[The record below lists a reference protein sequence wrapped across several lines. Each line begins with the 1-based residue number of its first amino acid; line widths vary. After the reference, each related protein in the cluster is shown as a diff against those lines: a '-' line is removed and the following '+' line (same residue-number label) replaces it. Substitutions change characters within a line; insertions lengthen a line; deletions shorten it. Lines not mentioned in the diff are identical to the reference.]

1 MSQAPDTRE
10 LRRCTSSKVSTFG
23 WLGALVNHFQW
34 TILIGLIVIA
44 SACLPAL
51 AAGVPMVTKFSPRGT
66 VKQIRQVTA
75 RFSQPMVP
83 LGDPRVTVTP
93 FDIDCA
99 PKGSARWIDS
109 FNWSYDFASDLPAGV
124 RCTFTLH
131 KGLKALSGQQVAGA
145 PPFRFDTG
153 GPSVLESRP
162 WSDSD
167 HIDEQQAFV
176 LILDTDPDLASITDH
191 ASFSV
196 AGVAETVNVTIMQ
209 GADRDMLAKRFERAI
224 DKRPFVILQ
233 ARQSFPDG
241 AAVTLTW
248 GKGIRSLSGVAT
260 GEDQQ
265 INFTVRKA
273 FEAKVRCERENPKAG
288 CIPLTPIQLHFTS
301 EITGDL
307 ARQITLIAPDGTR
320 IAPTFEDSGGEI
332 KDLKFPAPF
341 TESATY
347 KIELPPNF
355 TDETGRALVN
365 ASSFPYEV
373 ATGEFPP
380 LAKFSARFG
389 IIESSDPMLPIT
401 VRKLEAQIHGNELK
415 LGATATD
422 AGGLSGVVTRIY
434 ASLWRVP
441 ATNPKSILDWLK
453 RVAVAKRAESVFAG
467 APAIG
472 EHSFEVPKTNGP
484 NAFEVMAIP
493 LRRSG
498 LYIAELKSERLGA
511 VLLGAPKPMY
521 VPTAALVTNLAV
533 HFKQGKAN
541 SLVWVTELESAQPVS
556 GADVTIAD
564 CHGNRI
570 WTGRT
575 DSRGIALTPHL
586 DALVTPPRCD
596 DNLGDVENDY
606 SSDQVSALRDLS
618 SGVLVIAQRGDDFS
632 FVHSSWKNGIESWR
646 FNLPTDY
653 SSTPYLAHTVFDR
666 TLLRA
671 GETVHMKHF
680 VRTDTLG
687 GFGLLPA
694 EKVADT
700 VSIRFADTDQHYDF
714 PLTWNSDGTAATDW
728 NIPKDAKLGQYQVVL
743 TRKQTATPSPSPDTD
758 ADSSSSTEVQAGTF
772 EVEEFRVPLMKAAIK
787 VPAEPQVGV
796 TQIPL
801 DISADYLSGGE
812 AKGLPIVLQSQIS
825 NTIFPSF
832 PDFDGFTFANGAV
845 KEGVR
850 NSQYTEGG
858 DSTSEENPGVHQRVD
873 LTLDDAGG
881 TRTAITGIARSDVPQ
896 DVRAEIEFRDPNG
909 ETQTVSNTVTIWPGR
924 LLPGV
929 RIEDWTSAPGV
940 IHAQIAVVDD
950 NGKPAPHVRVQ
961 AITLSR
967 KYYTYRKRLI
977 GGFYSYENTEEVKR
991 VGPLCSGTT
1000 DDRGLFFC
1008 DGKPG
1013 FSGEAVVQVSVTDNS
1028 SNTSVA
1034 NTSVYVRGDTRMWF
1048 PGQDEDR
1055 MDVLAEQPEYQPG
1068 ATARFQVRMPFSE
1081 ATALVTVERE
1091 GIIAASVI
1099 HLSGLNPIVTL
1110 PVRDYAP
1117 NVFVSVLAVRGRVA
1131 GIQPTAMVDL
1141 GKPSFKLGIAAIR
1154 VGWLDHQ
1161 IKVTVTPSSN
1171 VYHVREIAHVKISAR
1186 APDGSAP
1193 PPGSSVAV
1201 AAVDEGLL
1209 ELKRN
1214 DSWKLLEAMM
1224 DQRPYQVETSTA
1236 EMQVVGRRHYGLKA
1250 IPPGGGGGKRVTRE
1264 LFDTL
1269 LLWKA
1274 TVPLDSNGD
1283 AEVAVPL
1290 NDSLT
1295 SFRIVAIAAA
1305 GTGEFGTGAAT
1316 IRSTQDLQLF
1326 SGVSPIARTGDSF
1339 AAEFTIRNASDHAYE
1354 ANVTG
1359 AIDGLTTQPPPQEI
1373 SLGPG
1378 NGKTFSWNIAVPDNA
1393 SALKYHVDAV
1403 VPRGASD
1410 HLAISQQIIP
1420 AVAVRT
1426 WQATLVQLDKPVSQP
1441 VAIPSDALAGQGG
1454 VAVRLSPSLTAGLGG
1469 IEAWMRA
1476 YPYVCMEQ
1484 RVSRAVALKDP
1495 ELWKGIV
1502 TDLPSY
1508 TDSDGLL
1515 KYFPS
1520 MHDGSDV
1527 LTSYVLAIANE
1538 AGLVLPADAQS
1549 SMQSALTDF
1558 IGGKLTREEPFAVVD
1573 LPLRKL
1579 AAAEALSRYG
1589 KLTPS
1594 MVTSIRIEPNLWP
1607 DSAVIDWMSTLER
1620 TSTLPQRA
1628 DRLDEALRVIQGR
1641 LNVQG
1646 TVMHL
1651 ASDPR
1656 NDLWWLMIS
1665 PADNMLRL
1673 TLALLDAK
1681 AWHDDVPKIMQGA
1694 LAMQDRG
1701 AWPGTVTNAW
1711 GTLAI
1716 EKFAAAFESSPVAGV
1731 TTATLGTTADKLD
1744 WAHDPAGGSFD
1755 FAWPA
1760 VQSNL
1765 DLSHVGSG
1773 SPWAEL
1779 RTSAA
1784 IPLKAPFS
1792 SGYTIEKTLTPVDS
1806 KHTGGWKQG
1815 DLVRVHLKIDAQTD
1829 MTWVVVDDPIPAGAS
1844 HLGIGL
1850 ARESQIA
1857 TAGENANNQ
1866 STVWPAYTERAF
1878 SGFRAYYDY
1887 VPKGEFE
1894 IEYTI
1899 RLNQIGTFQ
1908 LPPTHVQALYEP
1920 EMLGELPNAPFTVT
1934 P

>member
-1 MSQAPDTRE
+1 MSQLPGVLE
-10 LRRCTSSKVSTFG
+10 LHRFITST
-23 WLGALVNHFQW
+23 WYTLGRLYALAKRFQR
-34 TILIGLIVIA
+34 TISIALIVVVIVHA
-44 SACLPAL
+44 PAF
-51 AAGVPMVTKFSPRGT
+51 AATAPMVTKFSPRGT
-66 VKQIRQVTA
+66 VKQIRQVTV

-83 LGDPRVTVTP
+83 LGDPRATVTP

-109 FNWSYDFASDLPAGV
+109 FNWSYDFASDLPAGM
-124 RCTFTLH
+124 RCTFTLR
-131 KGLKALSGQQVAGA
+131 KGLTTLSGQKVAGA

-153 GPSVLESRP
+153 GPSILESRP

-176 LILDTDPDLASITDH
+176 LILDTEPGLASIPDH
-191 ASFSV
+191 TSFSI
-196 AGVAETVNVTIMQ
+196 AGVAETVGVTIMQ
-209 GADRDMLAKRFERAI
+209 GADRDMLAKRFGRAI
-224 DKRPFVILQ
+224 GKRPFVILQ
-233 ARQSFPDG
+233 ARQNFPDG

-248 GKGIRSLSGVAT
+248 GKGILSQSGVAT
-260 GEDQQ
+260 AADQE
-265 INFTVRKA
+265 INFKVRKA

-288 CIPLTPIQLHFTS
+288 CIPLTPIQLHLTS
-301 EITGDL
+301 EIAGDL
-307 ARQITLIAPDGTR
+307 ARQIALIAPDGTR
-320 IAPTFEDSGGEI
+320 IVPKIEDTGGEV
-332 KDLKFPAPF
+332 KDLNFPAPF
-341 TESATY
+341 AESAIY
-347 KIELPPNF
+347 KIDLPPNF
-355 TDETGRALVN
+355 TDETGRPLVN
-365 ASSFPYEV
+365 AASFPYQV
-373 ATGEFPP
+373 TTGKFPP

-389 IIESSDPMLPIT
+389 IVESSDPMLPIT
-401 VRKLEAQIHGNELK
+401 VRNLEAQIHGAELK
-415 LGATATD
+415 LGKTAAD
-422 AGGLSGVVTRIY
+422 AGSLKGLVTRIY

-441 ATNPKSILDWLK
+441 APDPKSILDWLT

-467 APAIG
+467 AAASG
-472 EHSFEVPKTNGP
+472 EHSFELPKPNGP
-484 NAFEVMAIP
+484 DAFEVMAIP
-493 LRRSG
+493 LRRPG
-498 LYIAELKSERLGA
+498 LYIAELKSKRLGA
-511 VLLGAPKPMY
+511 VLLGLPKPMY

-541 SLVWVTELESAQPVS
+541 SLVWVTELESARPVG

-564 CHGNRI
+564 CHGNQI
-570 WTGRT
+570 WSGRT
-575 DSRGIALTPHL
+575 DRRGIALAPHL
-586 DALVTPPRCD
+586 DALDSPPRCD
-596 DNLGDVENDY
+596 DNVGDVEHDY

-618 SGVLVIAQRGDDFS
+618 SGVLVIAQCGDDFS

-653 SSTPYLAHTVFDR
+653 SSSAYLAHTVFDR

-680 VRTDTLG
+680 VRTETLG
-687 GFGLLPA
+687 GFGLLPTG
-694 EKVADT
+694 KVADT

-714 PLTWNSDGTAATDW
+714 PLTWNSDGTAVTDW

-743 TRKQTATPSPSPDTD
+743 TRNKAASPSPSPGGDT
-758 ADSSSSTEVQAGTF
+758 DSSSSSEVQAGTF
-772 EVEEFRVPLMKAAIK
+772 EVEEFRIPLMKAAIK

-801 DISADYLSGGE
+801 DISADYLSGGA

-825 NTIFPSF
+825 NTVFPSF
-832 PDFDGFTFANGAV
+832 PDFDGFAFANGAV
-845 KEGVR
+845 KEGVH
-850 NSQYTEGG
+850 NSEYTEGG
-858 DSTSEENPGVHQRVD
+858 DNPSEENPGVHQRAD

-881 TRTAITGIARSDVPQ
+881 ARTAITDIARSEVPQ

-909 ETQTVSNTVTIWPGR
+909 ETQTVSNTVTIWPAR
-924 LLPGV
+924 LLPGI

-940 IHAQIAVVDD
+940 IHAQIAVADD
-950 NGKPAPHVRVQ
+950 NGKPAAHVPVR

-977 GGFYSYENTEEVKR
+977 GGFYAYENTEEVKR

-1013 FSGEAVVQVSVTDNS
+1013 FSGEAIVQISVTDNS
-1028 SNTSVA
+1028 GNTSVA

-1055 MDVLAEQPEYQPG
+1055 MDVIAEQPEYQPG
-1068 ATARFQVRMPFSE
+1068 TTARFQVRMPFSA

-1091 GIIAASVI
+1091 GILAASVV
-1099 HLSGLNPIVTL
+1099 HLTGLNPVVML

-1154 VGWLDHQ
+1154 VGWSNHRL
-1161 IKVTVTPSSN
+1161 KVTVTPSST

-1283 AEVAVPL
+1283 AEVEVPL

-1339 AAEFTIRNASDHAYE
+1339 AAEFTIRNASDHAFA

-1359 AIDGLTTQPPPQEI
+1359 VVDGLMTQPPPQKI

-1378 NGKTFSWNIAVPDNA
+1378 DGKTFSWNIAVPDNA

-1420 AVAVRT
+1420 AVPVRT
-1426 WQATLVQLDKPVSQP
+1426 WEATLVQLDQPVSQP

-1454 VAVRLSPSLTAGLGG
+1454 IAVRLSPSLTAGLGG

-1495 ELWKGIV
+1495 ELWKGV
-1502 TDLPSY
+1502 VADLPSY
-1508 TDSDGLL
+1508 TDPDGLL

-1538 AGLVLPADAQS
+1538 AGLTLPSDAQS
-1549 SMQSALTDF
+1549 SMQSALTNF
-1558 IGGKLTREEPFAVVD
+1558 IGGKLIRDEPFAVVD

-1579 AAAEALSRYG
+1579 AAIEALSRYG
-1589 KLTPS
+1589 KLEPA
-1594 MVTSIRIEPNLWP
+1594 MLTSIRIEPNLWP

-1620 TSTLPQRA
+1620 TPTLPQRA
-1628 DRLDEALRVIQGR
+1628 DRLDEAQRIIQAR

-1646 TVMHL
+1646 TAIHL

-1656 NDLWWLMIS
+1656 NNLWWLMIS
-1665 PADNMLRL
+1665 PADNMVRL
-1673 TLALLDAK
+1673 ALALLDAN
-1681 AWHDDVPKIMQGA
+1681 AWHDAVPKIMQGA
-1694 LAMQDRG
+1694 LAMQRRG

-1716 EKFAAAFESSPVAGV
+1716 EKFAAAFESAPVAGV
-1731 TTATLGTTADKLD
+1731 TTATLGATADKLD
-1744 WAHDPAGGSFD
+1744 WARDPAGRSFD

-1760 VQSNL
+1760 APTNL
-1765 DLSHVGSG
+1765 DISHAGSG

-1792 SGYTIEKTLTPVDS
+1792 SGYTIEKTLTPVDAN
-1806 KHTGGWKQG
+1806 HQGGWKQG

-1850 ARESQIA
+1850 AHESQIA
-1857 TAGENANNQ
+1857 TAGENANNR
-1866 STVWPAYTERAF
+1866 SEVWPAYTERAF

-1887 VPKGEFE
+1887 VPKGPFE

-1899 RLNQIGTFQ
+1899 RLNQTGTFQ
-1908 LPPTHVQALYEP
+1908 LPPTHVEALYEP
-1920 EMLGELPNAPFTVT
+1920 DMLGELPNPPFTVT

>member
-1 MSQAPDTRE
+1 MSHQPGAGEQYKCRPSIQRTAGRLCAAIMTVLIAISITR
-10 LRRCTSSKVSTFG
+10 
-23 WLGALVNHFQW
+23 
-34 TILIGLIVIA
+34 A
-44 SACLPAL
+44 SAL
-51 AAGVPMVTKFSPRGT
+51 ASGIPMVTKFSPRGT

-83 LGDPRVTVTP
+83 LGDPRATVTP

-99 PKGSARWIDS
+99 PKGAARWIDS

-124 RCTFTLH
+124 RCAFTLH
-131 KGLKALSGQQVAGA
+131 KGLKSLSGQLVAGA
-145 PPFRFDTG
+145 PPFRFDSG

-167 HIDEQQAFV
+167 SIDEQQAFV
-176 LILDTDPDLASITDH
+176 LILDTEPDLTSITDH

-196 AGVAETVNVTIMQ
+196 EGVAETIGVTIMQ
-209 GADRDMLAKRFERAI
+209 GPNRNVLAKRFERVI

-233 ARQSFPDG
+233 GRQNFPDG

-248 GKGIRSLSGVAT
+248 GKGIRSQSGVAT
-260 GEDQQ
+260 ADDQQ
-265 INFTVRKA
+265 INYKVRKA

-288 CIPLTPIQLHFTS
+288 CIPLTPIQVHFTS
-301 EITGDL
+301 EVARAL
-307 ARQITLIAPDGTR
+307 ALQIVLIASDGTR
-320 IAPTFEDSGGEI
+320 IAPEIDDNSGDVR
-332 KDLKFPAPF
+332 DLKFPAPF
-341 TESATY
+341 AESATY

-355 TDETGRALVN
+355 TDESGRTLIN
-365 ASSFPYEV
+365 ATSFPNPI
-373 ATGEFPP
+373 ATAEFPP

-389 IIESSDPMLPIT
+389 IIESADPVLPIT
-401 VRKLEAQIHGNELK
+401 VRNLEAQIYGGELK
-415 LGATATD
+415 LSGTGED
-422 AGGLSGVVTRIY
+422 VGGLKGLVTRIY
-434 ASLWRVP
+434 ASLCRVP
-441 ATNPKSILDWLK
+441 APDARSILEWLK
-453 RVAVAKRAESVFAG
+453 RVASAKRRKSIFGDAG
-467 APAIG
+467 TSG
-472 EHSFEVPKTNGP
+472 ENSFEVPKPNGP
-484 NAFEVMAIP
+484 NAFEVMGIP
-493 LRRSG
+493 LRRPG
-498 LYIAELKSERLGA
+498 LYIVELKSQRLGA
-511 VLLGAPKPMY
+511 VLLGDQKPMY

-541 SLVWVTELESAQPVS
+541 SLVWVTQLDDASPAD
-556 GADVTIAD
+556 GAEVTIAD
-564 CHGNRI
+564 CRGNEI
-570 WTGRT
+570 WRGRT
-575 DSRGIALTPHL
+575 DARGIALTPHL
-586 DALVTPPRCD
+586 DALENPPRCD
-596 DNLGDVENDY
+596 DSGDD
-606 SSDQVSALRDLS
+606 SAMSDQSDQVAALSDLS
-618 SGVLVIAQRGDDFS
+618 SGVIVTAQRGDDFS
-632 FVHSSWKNGIESWR
+632 FVHSSWKNGLESWR
-646 FNLPTDY
+646 FHLPTDY
-653 SSTPYLAHTVFDR
+653 SSYPYLAHTIFDR

-680 VRTDTLG
+680 ARTQTLG
-687 GFGLLPA
+687 GFGLLPQRQLP
-694 EKVADT
+694 DT
-700 VSIRFADTDQHYDF
+700 VSIRFADTDQKYEF
-714 PLTWNSDGTAATDW
+714 PLTWNADGTAVTDW
-728 NIPKDAKLGQYQVVL
+728 NIPKEAKLGQYQVVL
-743 TRKQTATPSPSPDTD
+743 TRKAISAPPSPGGDTSSP
-758 ADSSSSTEVQAGTF
+758 AVEVQSGAF

-787 VPAEPQVGV
+787 VPAKPQVGV
-796 TQIPL
+796 TEIPL
-801 DISADYLSGGE
+801 NVSADYLSGGA
-812 AKGLPIVLQSQIS
+812 AKGLPIVLQSQINAS
-825 NTIFPSF
+825 IFPTF
-832 PDFDGFTFANGAV
+832 ADFDGFTFANGAV

-850 NSQYTEGG
+850 NSEDTEGG
-858 DSTSEENPGVHQRVD
+858 DNAAENPGVHQRKD
-873 LTLDDAGG
+873 LMLDETGG
-881 TRTAITGIARSDVPQ
+881 ARTSITDIPLSKVPQ
-896 DVRAEIEFRDPNG
+896 EVRAEIEFRDPNG
-909 ETQTVSNTVTIWPGR
+909 ETQTVSNTVTIWPAR
-924 LLPGV
+924 LLPGIRV
-929 RIEDWTSAPGV
+929 DDWTSEPG
-940 IHAQIAVVDD
+940 IIRAEIAVVDD
-950 NGKPAPHVRVQ
+950 NGKPAPNVRVQ

-967 KYYTYRKRLI
+967 NYYSYRKRLI
-977 GGFYSYENTEEVKR
+977 GGFYAYENTEEVKR
-991 VGPLCSGTT
+991 VGSLCSGVTNV
-1000 DDRGLFFC
+1000 RGIFFC
-1008 DGKPG
+1008 EGKPG
-1013 FSGEAVVQVSVTDNS
+1013 FSGEAIVQVAVADNAG
-1028 SNTSVA
+1028 NTSIA
-1034 NTSVYVRGDTRMWF
+1034 NTSAYVQGDTRMWF
-1048 PGQDEDR
+1048 PGRDDDR
-1055 MDVLAEQPEYQPG
+1055 MDVVAERPEYPPG

-1091 GIIAASVI
+1091 GIIAASVV
-1099 HLSGLNPIVTL
+1099 HLTGENPVVTL

-1154 VGWLDHQ
+1154 VGWQEHQ
-1161 IKVTVTPSSN
+1161 LKVTVTPSSM
-1171 VYHVREIAHVKISAR
+1171 VYHVREKARVKISAR

-1209 ELKRN
+1209 ELKPN
-1214 DSWKLLEAMM
+1214 ESWKLLEAMM

-1274 TVPLDSNGD
+1274 RVPLDANGD
-1283 AEVAVPL
+1283 AEVEVPL

-1305 GTGEFGTGAAT
+1305 GNGEFGTGAAT

-1339 AAEFTIRNASDHAYE
+1339 AAEFTIRNASDRPFE
-1354 ANVTG
+1354 ANLSG
-1359 AIDGLTTQPPPQEI
+1359 AVEGLTTQPPAQEI

-1378 NGKTFSWNIAVPDNA
+1378 DGKTVSWNIVVPDKT
-1393 SALKYHVDAV
+1393 SMLRYRVDAV
-1403 VPRGASD
+1403 VPRGPSD
-1410 HLAISQQIIP
+1410 HLAVSQQVIA
-1420 AVAVRT
+1420 AVPVRT

-1441 VAIPSDALAGQGG
+1441 VAIPADAIAGQGG

-1495 ELWKGIV
+1495 ALWKGIV
-1502 TDLPSY
+1502 ADLPSY
-1508 TDSDGLL
+1508 TDADGLL

-1520 MHDGSDV
+1520 MTEGSDV

-1538 AGLVLPADAQS
+1538 AGLTLPADPQA
-1549 SMQSALTDF
+1549 SMVAALTDF
-1558 IGGKLTREEPFAVVD
+1558 IAGKLTRNEPFAVVD

-1579 AAAEALSRYG
+1579 AAIEALSRYG
-1589 KLTPS
+1589 KVTPAMLS
-1594 MVTSIRIEPNLWP
+1594 SLRIEPNLWP

-1620 TSTLPQRA
+1620 TPALARR
-1628 DRLDEALRVIQGR
+1628 DERLDEAQRIMQAR

-1646 TVMHL
+1646 TAMHL

-1656 NDLWWLMIS
+1656 DDLWWLMVS
-1665 PADNMLRL
+1665 PASNMVRL
-1673 TLALLDAK
+1673 TLALIDGNV
-1681 AWHDDVPKIMQGA
+1681 WHDDVPKIMQGA
-1694 LAMQDRG
+1694 LALQQHG
-1701 AWPGTVTNAW
+1701 AWEGTITNAW

-1716 EKFAAAFESSPVAGV
+1716 EKFAAAFEAAPVIGA
-1731 TTATLGTTADKLD
+1731 TTAALGATTDKLD
-1744 WAHDPAGGSFD
+1744 WAHDPTGASFD
-1755 FAWPA
+1755 FAWPPA
-1760 VQSNL
+1760 QSNL
-1765 DLSHVGSG
+1765 AISHVGSG

-1806 KHTGGWKQG
+1806 THQGGWRQG
-1815 DLVRVHLKIDAQTD
+1815 DLVRVHLKVAAQTD

-1857 TAGENANNQ
+1857 TSGENANDQ
-1866 STVWPAYTERAF
+1866 SWVWPSYTERAF

-1887 VPKGEFE
+1887 VPKGTFE

-1908 LPPTHVQALYEP
+1908 LPPTHVEALYEP
-1920 EMLGELPNAPFTVT
+1920 EMLGELPNAPFTVM

>member
-1 MSQAPDTRE
+1 MFGS
-10 LRRCTSSKVSTFG
+10 LR
-23 WLGALVNHFQW
+23 GA
-34 TILIGLIVIA
+34 IAIALIVAAIA
-44 SACLPAL
+44 DGPAF
-51 AAGVPMVTKFSPRGT
+51 AAAAAMVTKFSPRGT

-75 RFSQPMVP
+75 RFSQPMAP
-83 LGDPRVTVTP
+83 LGDPRATVTP

-99 PKGSARWIDS
+99 AKGFARWIDS

-124 RCTFTLH
+124 RCTFTLR
-131 KGLKALSGQQVAGA
+131 KSLRSLSGQQVAST
-145 PPFRFDTG
+145 PPFAFDTG
-153 GPSVLESRP
+153 GPSVVESRP

-176 LILDTDPDLASITDH
+176 LILDTDPDLASIPDH

-196 AGVAETVNVTIMQ
+196 EGITETIGVTIMQ
-209 GADRDMLAKRFERAI
+209 SADRDVLAKRFERAI

-233 ARQSFPDG
+233 ARQNFPAG

-248 GKGIRSLSGVAT
+248 GKGIRSKSGVAT
-260 GEDQQ
+260 AEDRQ
-265 INFTVRKA
+265 INFKVRKA
-273 FEAKVRCERENPKAG
+273 FEAKVKCERENPKAG
-288 CIPLTPIQLHFTS
+288 CVPLTPIHLHFTA

-307 ARQITLIAPDGTR
+307 ARRIGLIAPDGTR
-320 IAPTFEDSGGEI
+320 IAPIIEDSSGDV

-341 TESATY
+341 AESATY
-347 KIELPPNF
+347 KLGLPPNF
-355 TDETGRALVN
+355 TDETGRALIN
-365 ASSFPYEV
+365 ASSFPYQV
-373 ATGEFPP
+373 TTGEFPP

-401 VRKLEAQIHGNELK
+401 VRNLEAQIHGDELG
-415 LGATATD
+415 LGETTKD
-422 AGGLSGVVTRIY
+422 AGGLKGLVTRIY

-441 ATNPKSILDWLK
+441 GPDPKSILDWLK
-453 RVAVAKRAESVFAG
+453 RVAVAKRKESVFAG
-467 APAIG
+467 AATSG
-472 EHSFEVPKTNGP
+472 EHSFQMPKPNGS

-493 LRRSG
+493 LKRRG
-498 LYIAELKSERLGA
+498 LYIVELKSERLGA
-511 VLLGAPKPMY
+511 VLLGEQKPMY

-541 SLVWVTELESAQPVS
+541 SLVWVTQLENARPVG

-564 CHGNRI
+564 CHGNQI
-570 WTGRT
+570 WSGRT
-575 DSRGIALTPHL
+575 DHRGVALTPHL
-586 DALVTPPRCD
+586 DAIENPPRCEDSSDESASD
-596 DNLGDVENDY
+596 DQ
-606 SSDQVSALRDLS
+606 SDQVSALRDLS
-618 SGVLVIAQRGDDFS
+618 SGLLVTAQRGDDFS
-632 FVHSSWKNGIESWR
+632 FVNSSWKNGLESWR
-646 FNLPTDY
+646 FHLPTDY
-653 SSTPYLAHTVFDR
+653 SSSAYLAHTVFDR

-680 VRTDTLG
+680 VRTETLD
-687 GFGLLPA
+687 GFGTLPTA
-694 EKVADT
+694 NLADT

-714 PLTWNSDGTAATDW
+714 PLRWNRDGTAVTDW
-728 NIPKDAKLGQYQVVL
+728 NIPKGAKLGQYQVVL
-743 TRKQTATPSPSPDTD
+743 MRQKAASPSPSLGGDT
-758 ADSSSSTEVQAGTF
+758 DSSSSEVQSGMF

-787 VPAEPQVGV
+787 MPTEPQVGV

-801 DISADYLSGGE
+801 DLSADYLSGGA

-825 NTIFPSF
+825 TSIFPSF

-850 NSQYTEGG
+850 KSEYTEGG
-858 DSTSEENPGVHQRVD
+858 DMSEESPGVHQRKD

-881 TRTAITGIARSDVPQ
+881 ARAAITDIARSNVPQ
-896 DVRAEIEFRDPNG
+896 QVRAEIEFRDPSG
-909 ETQTVSNTVTIWPGR
+909 ETQTVSNTVTVWPAR
-924 LLPGV
+924 LLPGIRV
-929 RIEDWTSAPGV
+929 DDWTSVPGV
-940 IHAQIAVVDD
+940 IRAQIAVVDD
-950 NGKPAPHVRVQ
+950 SGKPAAHVAVQ

-967 KYYTYRKRLI
+967 KYYSYRKRLI
-977 GGFYSYENTEEVKR
+977 GGFYAYENTEEIER

-1000 DDRGLFFC
+1000 DARGLFFC
-1008 DGKPG
+1008 EGKPA
-1013 FSGEAVVQVSVTDNS
+1013 FSGEAIIQVSVTDHTG
-1028 SNTSVA
+1028 NTSVA
-1034 NTSVYVRGDTRMWF
+1034 NTSVYVQGDTRMWF
-1048 PGQDEDR
+1048 PGRDDDR
-1055 MDVLAEQPEYQPG
+1055 MDVVAEQPEYQPG
-1068 ATARFQVRMPFSE
+1068 ATARFQVRMPFSS

-1091 GIIAASVI
+1091 GIIAASVV
-1099 HLSGLNPIVTL
+1099 HLTGQNPVVTL

-1141 GKPSFKLGIAAIR
+1141 GKPAFKLGIAAIR
-1154 VGWLDHQ
+1154 VGWLEHQ
-1161 IKVTVTPSSN
+1161 LKVTVTPSST
-1171 VYHVREIAHVKISAR
+1171 VYHVREKAHVKISAR
-1186 APDGSAP
+1186 TPDGSAP

-1274 TVPLDSNGD
+1274 TVPLDANGD
-1283 AEVAVPL
+1283 AEVEVPL

-1295 SFRIVAIAAA
+1295 SFRIVVIAAV
-1305 GTGEFGTGAAT
+1305 GPGEFGTGAAT

-1339 AAEFTIRNASDHAYE
+1339 AAEFTIRNASDHAFE
-1354 ANVTG
+1354 ANVSG
-1359 AIDGLTTQPPPQEI
+1359 AVDGLRTQPSPQKI

-1378 NGKTFSWNIAVPDNA
+1378 DGKTVSWNIAVPGNT
-1393 SALKYHVDAV
+1393 STLKYRVDAIV
-1403 VPRGASD
+1403 SRGPSD
-1410 HLAISQQIIP
+1410 HLAISQQILP
-1420 AVAVRT
+1420 AVPVRT

-1441 VAIPSDALAGQGG
+1441 VVIPSDALAGQGG
-1454 VAVRLSPSLTAGLGG
+1454 VAVRLSPLLTAGLGG

-1476 YPYVCMEQ
+1476 YPYVCLEQ
-1484 RVSRAVALKDP
+1484 RVSRAVALRDP
-1495 ELWKGIV
+1495 KLWKDIV
-1502 TDLPSY
+1502 ADLPSY

-1520 MHDGSDV
+1520 MRDGSDV

-1538 AGLVLPADAQS
+1538 AGLALPSEAQS
-1549 SMQSALTDF
+1549 TMQSAMTDF
-1558 IGGKLTREEPFAVVD
+1558 IGGKLTRYEPFAVVD

-1579 AAAEALSRYG
+1579 AAVEALSRYD
-1589 KLTPS
+1589 KVTTS
-1594 MVTSIRIEPNLWP
+1594 MLSSIRIEPNLWP
-1607 DSAVIDWMSTLER
+1607 DSALIDWMSTLER
-1620 TSTLPQRA
+1620 TPALPKRD
-1628 DRLDEALRVIQGR
+1628 DRLDEVQRIMRARLTIQG
-1641 LNVQG
+1641 
-1646 TVMHL
+1646 TAMHL
-1651 ASDPR
+1651 SSDPR
-1656 NDLWWLMIS
+1656 NDLWWLMVS
-1665 PADNMLRL
+1665 PARNMVRL
-1673 TLALLDAK
+1673 TLALLDAN
-1681 AWHDDVPKIMQGA
+1681 AWHDDVSKIMQGA
-1694 LAMQDRG
+1694 LAMQQRG
-1701 AWPGTVTNAW
+1701 AWPGTITNAW

-1716 EKFAAAFESSPVAGV
+1716 EKFAAAFQSSPVAGV
-1731 TTATLGTTADKLD
+1731 TTATLGATTGKLD
-1744 WAHDPAGGSFD
+1744 WTHDPKGGSLE
-1755 FAWPA
+1755 FAWPVA
-1760 VQSNL
+1760 QSNL
-1765 DLSHVGSG
+1765 EISHAGSG

-1806 KHTGGWKQG
+1806 THQGGWKQG
-1815 DLVRVHLKIDAQTD
+1815 DLVRVHLQIAAQTD

-1844 HLGIGL
+1844 HIGIGL

-1857 TAGENANNQ
+1857 TVGENANNQ
-1866 STVWPAYTERAF
+1866 SFVWPAYTERAF

-1887 VPKGEFE
+1887 VPKGPFE

-1899 RLNQIGTFQ
+1899 RLNQTGTFQ
-1908 LPPTHVQALYEP
+1908 LPPTHVEALYEP
-1920 EMLGELPNAPFTVT
+1920 EMLGELPNVPFTVT